1 MLDAEIARDREER
14 EPVLAGVGANQH
26 HGIGTMGIP
35 AARLGAAVG
44 PENED
49 RGGGR
54 GEQSVLGLQLAC
66 DGGRHA
72 RIRILD
78 ALRDGEVARH
88 APDHAEHEEDHE
100 REQHPPSHATLA
112 GRRRGAACAGF
123 LGTVGCGALQRDLAL
138 RPTALVHP
146 VGLLLFGHP
155 GGYRSRDVGEER
167 VIGVDLGGTK
177 ILAGLVARD
186 GTIGRTIEI
195 ATPDGTQAEV
205 LEAID
210 DVVADLL
217 EDGAAAIGYG
227 VPLNIDRRT
236 GVALRAVNL
245 PLHQVHFPDRARE
258 RFGLPAGVE
267 NDGNAAALAEWR
279 LGAGT
284 GCVGPDHAHARN
296 RRRWRR
302 RDRRSPLPRLG
313 RARARRRR
321 RGRSALPG
329 ELSRARAPRGSCVR
343 ACGGPGGGAASSGL
357 TPTRRC
363 SSSGPRAG
371 DAAAVDALAEI
382 GRLLGAA
389 IGSLANIFDPDVVI
403 IGGGFGAAAGD
414 LVLGPARI
422 AARAEAIQP
431 ADETLQIVEAE
442 LGDEA
447 GLIGAAL
454 VAYEA
459 LDGVR

>member
-1 MLDAEIARDREER
+1 MD
-14 EPVLAGVGANQH
+14 
-26 HGIGTMGIP
+26 
-35 AARLGAAVG
+35 
-44 PENED
+44 
-49 RGGGR
+49 
-54 GEQSVLGLQLAC
+54 
-66 DGGRHA
+66 
-72 RIRILD
+72 
-78 ALRDGEVARH
+78 
-88 APDHAEHEEDHE
+88 
-100 REQHPPSHATLA
+100 
-112 GRRRGAACAGF
+112 
-123 LGTVGCGALQRDLAL
+123 
-138 RPTALVHP
+138 
-146 VGLLLFGHP
+146 
-155 GGYRSRDVGEER
+155 EER

-210 DVVADLL
+210 VVVADLL

-279 LGAGT
+279 LGAGRGASDLIMLTLGT
-284 GCVGPDHAHARN
+284 GVGGGVVIDDHLYRGWAELGHVVVVAGGQPCQGNCHGRGHLEAHASGLAA
-296 RRRWRR
+296 
-302 RDRRSPLPRLG
+302 DRAAAALFGPGADAPVLV
-313 RARARRRR
+313 ARA
-321 RGRSALPG
+321 
-329 ELSRARAPRGSCVR
+329 
-343 ACGGPGGGAASSGL
+343 
-357 TPTRRC
+357 
-363 SSSGPRAG
+363 RAG
-371 DAAAVDALAEI
+371 DAAAVEALAEI